1 MEKSKAVFENEL
13 TQIYELSQLQSKEI
27 YTFFDSIMQ
36 KDSDKY
42 ALLCDLSKQCEL
54 EPTQSTLMA
63 LCERIINLRED
74 KIVQIL
80 QTQYAENKKQ
90 TK

>member
-42 ALLCDLSKQCEL
+42 ALLCD
-54 EPTQSTLMA
+54 
-63 LCERIINLRED
+63 
-74 KIVQIL
+74 
-80 QTQYAENKKQ
+80 
-90 TK
+90 